1 MEAFIV
7 EQVIEKQVSI
17 NCGQG
22 DVFFGVAEGCS
33 NGVLRLR
40 QQEGMIYINIEKIIT
55 IKVKT

>member
-1 MEAFIV
+1 MEAFIL
-7 EQVIEKQVSI
+7 EHIIDKQVSV

-40 QQEGMIYINIEKIIT
+40 QQEGIIYINIEKIVT
-55 IKVKT
+55 LKIKT